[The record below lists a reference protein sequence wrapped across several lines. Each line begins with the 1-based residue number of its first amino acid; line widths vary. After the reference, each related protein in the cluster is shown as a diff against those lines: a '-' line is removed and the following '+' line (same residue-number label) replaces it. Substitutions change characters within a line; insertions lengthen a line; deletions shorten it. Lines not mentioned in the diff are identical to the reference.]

1 MVHGYGMFSRFPSSF
16 LNVLM
21 GTDEELCT
29 RLNDRIRSKYD
40 SMDNLVSRPALTPI
54 KDPSYVQLVRIAL
67 CYYIAKADRIQPEE
81 QAKIDAM
88 CEDLLNN
95 PEMNSDYRTELRMI
109 LADRGTSFNNVRRYL
124 NRIDPSDLEAFWKDV
139 NEMAEAAD
147 GVSDN
152 ERKAL
157 LVYESYVNERMAAL
171 RMPGS
176 NGSGKPNII
185 SLTCKR
191 CSAVLDVNANLSTAF
206 CPYCGTKHIIY
217 EEKQ

>member
-67 CYYIAKADRIQPEE
+67 CYYIAKADQIQPEE

-171 RMPGS
+171 RMPGN

>member
-21 GTDEELCT
+21 GTDEEMCT

-67 CYYIAKADRIQPEE
+67 CYYIAKADQIQPEE

>member
-1 MVHGYGMFSRFPSSF
+1 MVHGYSMFSRFPSSF

-67 CYYIAKADRIQPEE
+67 CYYIAKADQIQPEE

-95 PEMNSDYRTELRMI
+95 PEMNPDYRTELRMI

-139 NEMAEAAD
+139 NEMAEISD
-147 GVSDN
+147 GISDN

-176 NGSGKPNII
+176 KGSGKPNII

>member
-67 CYYIAKADRIQPEE
+67 CYYIAKADQIQPEE

-157 LVYESYVNERMAAL
+157 LVYESYVNERMVAL

>member
-67 CYYIAKADRIQPEE
+67 CYYIAKADQIQPEE

-147 GVSDN
+147 CVSDN

>member
-1 MVHGYGMFSRFPSSF
+1 
-16 LNVLM
+16 
-21 GTDEELCT
+21 
-29 RLNDRIRSKYD
+29 
-40 SMDNLVSRPALTPI
+40 
-54 KDPSYVQLVRIAL
+54 
-67 CYYIAKADRIQPEE
+67 
-81 QAKIDAM
+81 
-88 CEDLLNN
+88 
-95 PEMNSDYRTELRMI
+95 MI

-139 NEMAEAAD
+139 NEMAEISD
-147 GVSDN
+147 GISDN

-176 NGSGKPNII
+176 KGSGKPNII

-217 EEKQ
+217 EEKK

>member
-1 MVHGYGMFSRFPSSF
+1 MVHGYGLFSRYPSSF

-21 GTDEELCT
+21 GADEELCT
-29 RLNDRIRSKYD
+29 RLNDRVRSKYD
-40 SMDNLVSRPALTPI
+40 NMDNLVSQPTLKPI
-54 KDPSYVQLVRIAL
+54 KDPSYVQLVKIAL
-67 CYYIAKADRIQPEE
+67 CYYIAKADQIQPEE

-95 PEMNSDYRTELRMI
+95 PEMNPDYRTELRMI

-139 NEMAEAAD
+139 NEMAEISD
-147 GVSDN
+147 GISDN

-176 NGSGKPNII
+176 KGSGKPNII

>member
-67 CYYIAKADRIQPEE
+67 CYYIAKADQIQPEE